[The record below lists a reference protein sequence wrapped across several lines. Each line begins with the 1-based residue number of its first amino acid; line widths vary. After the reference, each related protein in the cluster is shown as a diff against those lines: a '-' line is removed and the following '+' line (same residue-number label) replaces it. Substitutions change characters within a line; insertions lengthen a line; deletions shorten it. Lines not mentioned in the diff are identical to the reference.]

1 MWKFIEKTQPHQIW
15 QKVNV
20 WSQFGTE
27 KGLFELV
34 EKAPLAFGQ
43 EWGGGLQQEGKLPCS
58 TASYYKLIPQK
69 YLLHMPKLILFQD
82 HHIKMCSP
90 FDFSCQ
96 LLFFPIRFFQHHLFG
111 PYATMYVYHDFEGII
126 TCLAVVEEHDTLI
139 SCCRVSPHTLNKKL
153 FQPPCMPE
161 CLCKALKSHKDRL
174 TKHVSHATFICDIG
188 DFSPYLSHD

>member
-1 MWKFIEKTQPHQIW
+1 MGGEGLGDKLLCGETQD
-15 QKVNV
+15 
-20 WSQFGTE
+20 
-27 KGLFELV
+27 
-34 EKAPLAFGQ
+34 
-43 EWGGGLQQEGKLPCS
+43 LQQEGKLPCS

-69 YLLHMPKLILFQD
+69 YLLHMPKLILFHD
-82 HHIKMCSP
+82 HHTKMCSP

-126 TCLAVVEEHDTLI
+126 TCLAVVEEHGTLI
-139 SCCRVSPHTLNKKL
+139 SCCRVSPYTLNKIL

-188 DFSPYLSHD
+188 NFSPYLSHD